1 MAIIRAVSG
10 IVEIHP
16 ALPVSPRPPA
26 DQADADSRRDR
37 AKEQE
42 RQAAN
47 PVTRLAQQAYQRQ
60 GHQAAAPK
68 AALLAQDLM
77 TSPVTSL
84 PSDSTLLEAWNVM
97 KRKGIHHLPVTSMH
111 GALVG
116 LVSDRDLLPYTQELE
131 ASSSSRPPT
140 GHKLAQV
147 MSSQVL
153 SATPTTELHEIA
165 RVMLSEHVGAIP
177 ILDSS
182 RYPVGILTTSDIL
195 RAIVHRSPL
204 ELWT

>member
-10 IVEIHP
+10 IANIHP

-37 AKEQE
+37 QKEQGH
-42 RQAAN
+42 QTDDPA
-47 PVTRLAQQAYQRQ
+47 TRLAQQAYQRQ
-60 GHQAAAPK
+60 GHQPSAPK
-68 AALLAQDLM
+68 VALLAQDLM

-111 GALVG
+111 GTLVG
-116 LVSDRDLLPYTQELE
+116 LVSDRDLLPYPQELE
-131 ASSSSRPPT
+131 SSSLSVDSP
-140 GHKLAQV
+140 GHRLAQV
-147 MSSQVL
+147 MSVRVL
-153 SATPTTELHEIA
+153 SATATTQIQEIA

-177 ILDSS
+177 ILDNS
-182 RYPVGILTTSDIL
+182 RHPIGILTTSDIL